1 MISIICVRSFLRD
14 LRRKL
19 IVFFVEL
26 TLNTNAFLIEQ
37 KVSFKK
43 FDNTEIITI
52 VTLRFLNKIIK
63 KKTVFKTAAN
73 LLHISSKL
81 KEKNG

>member
-63 KKTVFKTAAN
+63 KK
-73 LLHISSKL
+73 
-81 KEKNG
+81 NGLQNCCQLIAYIE